1 MKAGEPARRHL
12 AHAARPRVTVGARAL
27 RVAAL
32 LGGLWATAA
41 HGQPAAPNNLAASPG
56 DGRVTLSWDE
66 PQAAVDRYEVRH
78 GANRAAL
85 GEWIAISADAVE
97 HTLTGL
103 TNGRRHHFE
112 LRAVA
117 STGTSAA
124 ARASSALAA
133 APGAAVDVP
142 DDRLRTLLA
151 QALGVAAGVAITQG
165 QMATLTS
172 FRAVGNEFPRSSP
185 YRRTIANLQ
194 GIEFAV
200 NATAMFLGGNNIS
213 DIAPLAKL
221 TALSHLNLH
230 HNEIAD
236 VAPLGDLT
244 SLHTL
249 VLVGNRIA
257 DVAPLAKL
265 TTLRYLG
272 LGDNE
277 IADIAPLGELTSL
290 RTLVLSGNRIADIS
304 PLEGMRLSYLDL
316 DKNRI
321 SNLSPLTKMPLQ
333 FLGLDKNPI
342 ADISPLAQLPYL
354 RTLDL
359 GSASISDVSP
369 IAELPLELLHLDH
382 NQIADIS
389 PLAEMTNLRHLDLA
403 GNRISDV
410 SSLGSARRMFWL
422 NLADNGL
429 ADLSPLADLVAV
441 RYLYLHN
448 NEIADISPLAEL
460 PALDWLDLH
469 NNRIADLS
477 PLAESTTLTRLHLG
491 GNQVADISALTQMTE
506 LAWLD
511 LGRNRIADVAPLAGV
526 TKLWRLVLDH
536 NEIADLSS
544 LGGWPDMRRLYL
556 NNNAIADVSALTG
569 QVYGALVDLRGNP
582 LGRAA
587 VETQVPTLRTS
598 AGVLF
603 DDGAHRVPFF
613 PANGL
618 VRVINHSDEAGEVDI
633 WSTDEAGRRRGPRT
647 LALGPKAAIQ
657 FNAADWR
664 WGNAAKGLA
673 GVGSGGAGDW
683 RLTCTSPLDIEVLG
697 YVRAPDGLLTSMH
710 DLVPETFG
718 THHVW
723 MFNPG
728 SNSRQVSRLRLI
740 NPSHLHMPAI
750 VYARDDGVN
759 DTYARRRVEI
769 RLPAHRTL
777 DFTAAQLESGDAEG
791 IVAGGLGDG
800 NGKWWLS
807 VEAPNARVMSLLESP
822 GGHLANVSSPVHSWP
837 RRQATLATLRLW
849 GRENYTPEHPRV
861 GLHRIALFPSLGGER
876 QGFLRV
882 IGLANR
888 QPTLALRA
896 FDDSGRAVGPAML
909 RVPRRGSMHFNSNHL
924 EAGNAAKGLPG
935 TGAATGDWHL
945 ELRTSELFHVLGYA
959 RMPGGFVA
967 GLHKVAPRAA
977 DDSLWV
983 PFFQA
988 AGDGPAQSILRL
1000 VNWRDAPA
1008 DIVIAG
1014 IDDGGRSSHASV
1026 RATINPRAAVNF
1038 TAEQLETGFAAGLSG
1053 ALGDGEGNWRLRVEA
1068 PRDVD
1073 AMSLLQLPT
1082 GELAN
1087 LSTTP
1092 RHPLR

>member
-1 MKAGEPARRHL
+1 MPTRQQNTLRRCGLRTGTTLFLVAAHCAPA
-12 AHAARPRVTVGARAL
+12 AHA
-27 RVAAL
+27 
-32 LGGLWATAA
+32 
-41 HGQPAAPNNLAASPG
+41 QPAAPSNLAASPG
-56 DGRVTLSWDE
+56 DSRVTLSWDE

-78 GANRAAL
+78 GTGPAAL
-85 GEWIAISADAVE
+85 GEWIAISGDAVE
-97 HTLTGL
+97 HTLPDL
-103 TNGRRHHFE
+103 TNGTRYHFE
-112 LRAVA
+112 LRTVT

-133 APGAAVDVP
+133 VPDAAVDVP
-142 DDRLRTLLA
+142 DDRLHTLLA
-151 QALGVAAGVAITQG
+151 QALGVKASMAITQG

-172 FRAVGNEFPRSSP
+172 FRAVGNNFPRSSP
-185 YRRTIANLQ
+185 WRRTIVNLQ
-194 GIEFAV
+194 GIEFAI
-200 NATAMFLGGNNIS
+200 NATEMFLGGNNIS
-213 DIAPLAKL
+213 DVAPLAKL
-221 TALSHLNLH
+221 TALSNLNLH
-230 HNEIAD
+230 RNEIAD
-236 VAPLGDLT
+236 VAPLGELT
-244 SLHTL
+244 SLREL
-249 VLVGNRIA
+249 VLVNNRIA
-257 DVAPLAKL
+257 DVSPLAKL
-265 TTLRYLG
+265 TELRYLS
-272 LGDNE
+272 LLDNE
-277 IADIAPLGELTSL
+277 IVDIAPLGKLTSL
-290 RTLVLSGNRIADIS
+290 RTLVLASNRIADIS

-342 ADISPLAQLPYL
+342 ADISPLVQLPYL

-359 GSASISDVSP
+359 GSASISDISP
-369 IAELPLELLHLDH
+369 LAELPLESLHLDH

-410 SSLGSARRMFWL
+410 SPLGSARRMFWL

-429 ADLSPLADLVAV
+429 ADLSPLADLVEV

-448 NEIADISPLAEL
+448 NAIADISPLAEL

-469 NNRIADLS
+469 NNRLADIS

-491 GNQVADISALTQMTE
+491 GNRIVDISALTQMTE

-526 TKLWRLVLDH
+526 TELWHLVLDH
-536 NEIADLSS
+536 NEIADISP

-556 NNNAIADVSALTG
+556 NHNAIVDVSALTG

-587 VETQVPTLRTS
+587 VETQVPALRTS
-598 AGVLF
+598 TGVLF

-618 VRVINHSDEAGEVDI
+618 VRVINHSDEAGEVRI

-647 LALGPKAAIQ
+647 LALGPRAAIQ

-664 WGNAAKGLA
+664 WGNAAKGLV

-697 YVRAPDGLLTSMH
+697 YVRAPDGLLTTMH
-710 DLVPETFG
+710 DLAPEAFD

-728 SNSRQVSRLRLI
+728 SNSRQASRLRLI
-740 NPSHLHMPAI
+740 NPSNLDMRAI
-750 VYARDDGVN
+750 VYARDDAVN
-759 DTYARRRVEI
+759 DVFLGRQVEI
-769 RLPAHRTL
+769 ALPAHRTL

-791 IVAGGLGDG
+791 IVADGLGDG

-822 GGHLANVSSPVHSWP
+822 GGHLANVSSPIHNWP
-837 RRQATLATLRLW
+837 RRQATLSTLQLW

-861 GLHRIALFPSLGGER
+861 ELHRIPLFPSPRGER

-882 IGLANR
+882 IALANH

-896 FDDSGRAVGPAML
+896 FDDSGRTVGPAML

-924 EAGNAAKGLPG
+924 EAGSTAKGLPG
-935 TGAATGDWHL
+935 TGASTGDWHL

-959 RMPGGFVA
+959 RMSGGFVTS
-967 GLHKVAPRAA
+967 LHNVAPRTA
-977 DDSLWV
+977 DGSLWV

-988 AGDGPAQSILRL
+988 AGDGPAQSTLRL

-1008 DIVIAG
+1008 DIVITG
-1014 IDDGGRSSHASV
+1014 IDDAGRSSRTSV
-1026 RATINPRAAVNF
+1026 RTTINPHAAVNF

-1068 PRDVD
+1068 PHEVD

-1092 RHPLR
+1092 RYPLR